1 MTQRR
6 VIHMHFGTDG
16 GAERFFVNLCKA
28 LAEAGVE
35 QRFVIR
41 PNRAWAEDLRPLGEV
56 YETNFRLL
64 SPQSL
69 WLRWRL
75 RQMRAAWRPDAT
87 FAWMSRASKL
97 LPQSGGGV
105 RITRLGDY
113 PRHLKNFAQNDVIV
127 ANTPGIAQACCA
139 LGWQRPLGVI
149 SNFVRDVTPCAIA
162 RTTHDTP
169 DDAFLIVGSGR
180 FIHRKG
186 FDTLIRAFA
195 QVDGAYLWLAGE
207 GEKRPALEALARD
220 LGVMDRVR
228 FLGWVEEP
236 MHLVASADAY
246 VMPSRHEPLGNVILE
261 AWRSATPVVATRSE
275 GPSWFCQDGKDALL
289 VDIDDVD
296 AMAQALL
303 RLQAKPDLAAQ
314 LVAAGQAQLSE
325 KFTKSRVL
333 AQYLALIDGD
343 LSAMDFGR

>member
-1 MTQRR
+1 MTPRR

-16 GAERFFVNLCKA
+16 GAERFFVNLCHA

-41 PNRAWAEDLRPLGEV
+41 PNRAWADDLRPLGEI

-64 SPQSL
+64 SPKSL
-69 WLRWRL
+69 WLRWHL

-113 PRHLKNFAQNDVIV
+113 PRHLKNFARNDVIV
-127 ANTPGIAQACCA
+127 ANTPGIAQACRD

-149 SNFVRDVTPCAIA
+149 SNFVREVTPRAIPRA
-162 RTTHDTP
+162 TYDTP
-169 DDAFLIVGSGR
+169 EDAFLIVGSGR

-220 LGVMDRVR
+220 LGVMDRIR

-236 MHLVASADAY
+236 MHLVKTADAY

-261 AWRSATPVVATRSE
+261 AWQAETPVIATRSE
-275 GPSWFCQDGKDALL
+275 GPLWFCRDGQNAAL
-289 VDIDDVD
+289 VEIDDAT
-296 AMAQALL
+296 AMAAALWRL
-303 RLQAKPDLAAQ
+303 RDDRHHAQQ
-314 LVAAGQAQLSE
+314 LVAGGLATLQAQ
-325 KFTKSRVL
+325 FTKPRVV

-343 LSAMDFGR
+343 LSAMDFGQ